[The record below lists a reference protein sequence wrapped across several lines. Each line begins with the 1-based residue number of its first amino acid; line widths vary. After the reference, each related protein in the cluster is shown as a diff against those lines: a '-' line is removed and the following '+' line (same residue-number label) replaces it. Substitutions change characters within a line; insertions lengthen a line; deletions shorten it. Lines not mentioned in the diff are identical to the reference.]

1 MRPSAAR
8 LHGKTIVLA
17 LQGGGALGAYQAGVY
32 QVLAESSYE
41 PDWVVGIS
49 IGAVN
54 SAIIAGNPPEK
65 RLSHLRAFWERV
77 SSGFDGQTLIPGDAA
92 RQVMDGWSAAAATLF
107 GVSGFFAPRIPPP
120 WWYLPGAPQ
129 AMSIYD
135 TTPLRETLL
144 ELVDFDRI
152 NSGEMR
158 FSVGA
163 VNVRTGNFVY
173 FDNRRDTIGPEHVMA
188 SGALPPGFP
197 PVRIDGEFYWDGG
210 VVTNT
215 PLAYVLS
222 SPARERE
229 NPLIFQVDLFSA
241 IGQLPRDLPEVMER
255 HKDILYSSRTRYITD
270 TFRELHTLRWAAQ
283 RVLAKLP
290 TELDQDPEIMR
301 LKKLS
306 TYYPVTVV
314 HLIYRSKNFE
324 TQSKDY
330 EFSRASMEEHWQ
342 AGVDDTHRTLRHP
355 EWLAPTSDES
365 GFETLDLT
373 REGMV

>member
-1 MRPSAAR
+1 MKSSTAR

-32 QVLAESSYE
+32 QVLAESGYE
-41 PDWVVGIS
+41 PNWVAGIS

-54 SAIIAGNPPEK
+54 SAIIAGNPPER
-65 RLSHLRAFWERV
+65 RLPHLRTFWERV
-77 SSGFDGQTLIPGDAA
+77 SSGFDGRPLVPGDAP
-92 RQVMDGWSAAAATLF
+92 RQVMDGWSAAATTLF
-107 GVSGFFAPRIPPP
+107 GVSGFFAPRIPPS

-129 AMSIYD
+129 AISFYD
-135 TTPLRETLL
+135 TAPLRETLL
-144 ELVDFDRI
+144 ELVDFDWI

-158 FSVGA
+158 LSVGA
-163 VNVRTGNFVY
+163 VNVRTGNFAY
-173 FDNRRDTIGPEHVMA
+173 FDNLRDTIGPEHVMA

-197 PVRIDGEFYWDGG
+197 AIRIDGESYWDGG
-210 VVTNT
+210 VVMNT
-215 PLAYVLS
+215 PLAYVLRD
-222 SPARERE
+222 PARKDT
-229 NPLIFQVDLFSA
+229 LVFQVDLFSA

-255 HKDILYSSRTRYITD
+255 HKDILYSSRTRYVTD
-270 TFRELHTLRWAAQ
+270 TFRELHALRQAAR

-290 TELDQDPEIMR
+290 ADMNHDPEVLQ

-306 TYYPVTVV
+306 ADHAVTVA
-314 HLIYRSKNFE
+314 HLIYRRKNFE

-342 AGVDDTHRTLRHP
+342 AGVDDTRRTLRHP
-355 EWLAPTSDES
+355 EWLAPSPDAP

-373 REGMV
+373 L